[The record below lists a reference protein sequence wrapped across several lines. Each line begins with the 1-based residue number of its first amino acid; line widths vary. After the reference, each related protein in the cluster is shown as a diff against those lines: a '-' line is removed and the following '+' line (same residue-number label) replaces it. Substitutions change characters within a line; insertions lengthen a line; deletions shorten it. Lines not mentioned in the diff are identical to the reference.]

1 MTSCRKQN
9 FNGGSFPNG
18 GPEPPR
24 LWSRFNINCSP
35 YSNFSKQQL
44 DMRRKA
50 EILQYK
56 NNSSNLSKK
65 MKWSQLSRGVNS
77 YNKKTWATQSDTF
90 TNPNVRKLPRVN
102 DTLVCPQNP
111 VICSQSTYSDVPGN
125 TTLCYDKNVPLV
137 NYIVARQYNAGGS
150 KWPQSTT
157 CVVTDGT
164 PSDNC
169 VVTNLAIQ

>member
-1 MTSCRKQN
+1 MCTKQN

-35 YSNFSKQQL
+35 YTNFTQEQL

-56 NNSSNLSKK
+56 NNSSKLSKK
-65 MKWSQLSRGVNS
+65 MKWSQLSKGINT
-77 YNKKTWATQSDTF
+77 YNKKTWATKSDTF
-90 TNPNVRKLPRVN
+90 TNPNVRNLPKVN
-102 DTLVCPQNP
+102 NTL
-111 VICSQSTYSDVPGN
+111 ICARDPILCAPNTASDVPGN
-125 TTLCYDKNVPLV
+125 STLCYDKNVPLV
-137 NYIVARQYNAGGS
+137 NYIVTRQYKAGGS

-157 CVVTDGT
+157 CLVTDGIA
-164 PSDNC
+164 SGNC
-169 VVTNLAIQ
+169 VVTNLAIQK